1 MMKNLISISL
11 LTVFAVTLI
20 GAALFVQTEE
30 ADAIPA
36 FARKY
41 RMTCTTCH
49 SPAPRLKA
57 YGDDFAGNGFV
68 LADEDAPRYYVPTGD
83 ENLDLIRDLPLAVRM
98 EGYIRHNTAHGRE
111 AEFSYPY
118 IFKLLSGGSLTDG
131 IAYYFY
137 FYISEHG
144 EVAGVEDA
152 YIMFNNLF
160 GTELDIYLGQFQVS
174 DPLFKRELRLGYEDY
189 EIYKIQ
195 PGESRIDLTYDR
207 GVMITYGFETGTD
220 VILEVVN
227 GNGIGEADDLKLFDD
242 DKYKAGAL
250 RVTQDIGEKFRL
262 GVFGYYGKERGVLGE
277 GAADPDIV
285 NHVNEVTMFGTDATF
300 SFGNADLNI
309 QYLHRKDKNP
319 RFNPGDGPEVRMQGG
334 LAEFIWL
341 PQGDRSKLYFMGLYN
356 FIEEEE
362 VETIYNTITG
372 HVGYMIRTNIR
383 AFIENT
389 YDIEN
394 EENRLILGIMAGI

>member
-49 SPAPRLKA
+49 SPTPRLKA

-160 GTELDIYLGQFQVS
+160 GSELDIYLGQFQVS

-195 PGESRIDLTYDR
+195 PDESRIDLTYDR

-227 GNGIGEADDLKLFDD
+227 GNGIGEADDLRLFDD

-250 RVTQDIGEKFRL
+250 RVTQDIGEYFRL
-262 GVFGYYGKERGVLGE
+262 GAFGYYGKEQGLGGAGV
-277 GAADPDIV
+277 DPGTGI
-285 NHVNEVTMFGTDATF
+285 NEVTMLAGDA
-300 SFGNADLNI
+300 SIAVGNAELNL
-309 QYLHRKDKNP
+309 QYLHRTDENP
-319 RFNPGDGPEVRMQGG
+319 NFSSSGGPEVKMQGG
-334 LAEFIWL
+334 MAELIWL
-341 PQGDRSKLYFMGLYN
+341 PQGDRSKLYLMGLYN
-356 FIEEEE
+356 YIEE
-362 VETIYNTITG
+362 VDAETMYNTLTG